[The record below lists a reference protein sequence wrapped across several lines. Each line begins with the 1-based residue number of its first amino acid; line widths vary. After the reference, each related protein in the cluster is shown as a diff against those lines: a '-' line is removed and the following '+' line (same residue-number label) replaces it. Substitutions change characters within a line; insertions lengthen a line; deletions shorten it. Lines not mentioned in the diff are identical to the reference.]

1 MEAHST
7 EVEHLRSSLKY
18 TREGVERLN
27 KQIDQLR
34 LSERDLRIEI
44 GTLLQIVKHTPEADE
59 AWKNEYFES

>member
-18 TREGVERLN
+18 SREWVERLQ

-44 GTLLQIVKHTPEADE
+44 GTLLQIVKHTPEADI
-59 AWKNEYFES
+59 AWQNEYFEP